1 MRVVLIAPEIPDYC
15 MEIAEIVAES
25 CDVLLCI
32 ADKHFTKER
41 PRSRPRLEVAWL
53 PWPRQ
58 REVRNVAFMARLLR
72 RVKKWN
78 PDIVHILNETNIW
91 LNIFVPLLKCAPVI
105 TTVHDVQLHPG
116 DTMTGR
122 VPRFFPNLLAK
133 QSDAI
138 IVHGDRLRD
147 EVIGTLSIAPDRI
160 FVAPHPPLKYFFDL
174 AKKNKFTKPN
184 DNVFRVL
191 FYGRIQE
198 YKGLRYLLQAA
209 PLVRAKIPNVR
220 FVIAG
225 AADDFSI
232 YRPYIDDP
240 SIIEVHNRF
249 ISEIETARLFTAADL
264 LVLPYIEA
272 SQSGV
277 LMIAVPFGLPC
288 VATEVGEMPAVVRS
302 LGIGLVVPPRDSLLL
317 AAKIVEFA
325 ADVDLRKQCSENA
338 DKAMAGIYSIEALS
352 SQFMGIYRDIRSAWQ
367 GERKKQAR

>member
-15 MEIAEIVAES
+15 MEMAEIVAES

-41 PRSRPRLEVAWL
+41 PRALPRLEVVWL
-53 PWPRQ
+53 SWPRQ

-72 RVKKWN
+72 QIKKWN

-91 LNIFVPLLKCAPVI
+91 FTIFVALLKCAPVV
-105 TTVHDVQLHPG
+105 TTVHDVELHPG

-122 VPRFFPNLLAK
+122 VPRFFPNLLAS

-147 EVIGTLSIAPDRI
+147 KAISTLSIAPDRI
-160 FVAPHPPLKYFFDL
+160 FVAPHPPLRYFFDL
-174 AKKNKFTKPN
+174 AKRNKFTKPT

-220 FVIAG
+220 FVIGGAG
-225 AADDFSI
+225 DDFSI

-240 SIIEVHNRF
+240 SLIEVHNRF
-249 ISEIETARLFTAADL
+249 ISEVETAWLFTAADVL
-264 LVLPYIEA
+264 ALPYIEA

-277 LMIAVPFGLPC
+277 LMIALPFGLPS
-288 VATEVGEMPAVVRS
+288 VATEVGELPAIVGS
-302 LGIGLVVPPRDSLLL
+302 LGIGLVVRPRDSPLL
-317 AAKIVEFA
+317 ASKIVELA
-325 ADVDLRKQCSENA
+325 ADLDLRRQCSENA
-338 DKAMAGIYSIEALS
+338 SKAMASIYSIDALS
-352 SQFMGIYRDIRSAWQ
+352 SQFAGIYRDIRNTWQ
-367 GERKKQAR
+367 GKRNKQA